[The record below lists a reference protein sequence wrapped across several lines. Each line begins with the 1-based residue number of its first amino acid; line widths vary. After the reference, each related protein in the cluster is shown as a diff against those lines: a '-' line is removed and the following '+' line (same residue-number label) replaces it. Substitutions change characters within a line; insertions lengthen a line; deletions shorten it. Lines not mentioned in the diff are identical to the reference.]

1 VEGVNQRKNAGIV
14 ERVEKNAIRMNSFDG
29 TGGKSLIDL
38 EGVIERITYRNEENG
53 YTVAR
58 LRLDDAEEF
67 VTGVGIMPD
76 VYVGERLRLHGEWTQ
91 HADYGRQFTVDSFER
106 LVPTTIH
113 GIEKY
118 LGSGLIK
125 GIGPMAAKRIV
136 KAFGLESLA
145 IIEERPERLL
155 EVEGIGEKKAA
166 SIAKAVKEQKA
177 VQEVMVFLQ
186 GVGVTPSLAAK
197 IYKSYGDRAVSIVRE
212 DPFRLADD
220 VFGVGFKTADRLAQ
234 KIGIDPASPRRIEA
248 GIHYFL
254 GRESDEGHVYAL
266 ADDFIKKT
274 AEELGVV
281 PEQIQAAVER
291 LRISNELVIE
301 DGRDG
306 RRIYQ
311 ASSYQNEFGIAE
323 RLVGLVRHARRLPE
337 IPAEVMA
344 QLIGQELAPEQRQ
357 AVYDSLQQGVLIVT
371 GGPGTGKTTT
381 VRAILQAFRRLGRRV
396 LLAAPTGRAAKRL
409 GEATGEE
416 AKTIHRLLEFG
427 QVDGRNRF
435 GRNDEQPLGAD
446 LVIIDESSM
455 LDQVLFLHLLKA
467 LALGTRLILVGDC
480 DQLPSVGA
488 GNVLKDLINSG
499 IIPVIRLRTIF
510 RQAME
515 SRIVTNAHRIN
526 RGEMPDTKDAKDFFF
541 IKAEDPA
548 AITQTILQ
556 LVSFRIPRHL
566 QCDPVEDIQVLSPM
580 RRTLTG
586 VENLNRLIQEK
597 LNPPRSSRPEV
608 RVGETVFRQGDKVM
622 QTRNNYNKLV
632 FNGDIGRIRKIDTE
646 ERQVHVIYPEP
657 GGNRTVV
664 YESEDLDELVLSYAV
679 SVHKSQGSEYPVI
692 IMPVTTQHFM
702 MLQRNL
708 VYTGITR
715 AKRMVVLVGTWKAL
729 AIAVH
734 NNKTQERHTA
744 LAERLGK
751 LMSEVERQQGNLI
764 F

>member
-1 VEGVNQRKNAGIV
+1 MVELEGIV
-14 ERVEKNAIRMNSFDG
+14 ER
-29 TGGKSLIDL
+29 
-38 EGVIERITYRNEENG
+38 ITFHNEENG

-58 LRLDDAEEF
+58 FHSDEEEENITT
-67 VTGVGIMPD
+67 VGVMPD
-76 VYVGERLRLHGEWTQ
+76 VYVGERLKLNGEWTQ
-91 HADYGRQFTVDSFER
+91 HAEYGRQFSVDSFER

-136 KAFGLESLA
+136 KTFGLESLKV
-145 IIEERPERLL
+145 IEERPERLL

-166 SIAKAVKEQKA
+166 VIVKAVREQKA
-177 VQEVMVFLQ
+177 VQEVMVYLQ

-197 IYKSYGDRAVSIVRE
+197 IYKNYGDRSVSIVRE
-212 DPFRLADD
+212 DPFRLADE
-220 VFGVGFKTADRLAQ
+220 VFGIGFKTADRLAQ
-234 KIGIDPASPRRIEA
+234 KIGIDPASPGRIEA
-248 GIHYFL
+248 GIHYYL

-266 ADDFIKKT
+266 ENEFVKNT
-274 AEELGVV
+274 SEELGVS
-281 PEQIQAAVER
+281 PDELEKAIER
-291 LRISNELVIE
+291 LQNNNELVIE
-301 DGRDG
+301 DGVDG
-306 RRIYQ
+306 RRVYL
-311 ASSYQNEFGIAE
+311 ASVYSNEFGIAQ
-323 RLVGLVRHARRLPE
+323 RLVGLVRNARRLPDIPLE
-337 IPAEVMA
+337 IME

-357 AVYDSLQQGVLIVT
+357 AVYDSLKQGVLIVT

-381 VRAILQAFRRLGRRV
+381 VRAILESFRKLGKRV

-427 QVDGRNRF
+427 QSDGRNRF
-435 GRNDEQPLGAD
+435 GRNDEQPLSAD

-455 LDQVLFLHLLKA
+455 LDQVLFLHLLRA

-488 GNVLKDLINSG
+488 GNILKDLINSG
-499 IIPVIRLRTIF
+499 IIPVIRLKTIF
-510 RQAME
+510 RQALE

-526 RGEMPDTKDAKDFFF
+526 HGEMPDTKDAKDFFF
-541 IKAEDPA
+541 IKAEDPE

-566 QCDPVEDIQVLSPM
+566 QCDPIEDIQVLSPM

-586 VENLNRLIQEK
+586 VDFLNVKIQEK
-597 LNPPRSSRPEV
+597 LNPHRSSRPEV
-608 RVGETVFRQGDKVM
+608 RVGETIFRQGDKVM
-622 QTRNNYNKLV
+622 QIRNNYNKLV
-632 FNGDIGRIRKIDTE
+632 FNGDIGRIRKIDPE
-646 ERQVHVIYPEP
+646 ERQLHVIYPEP
-657 GGNRTVV
+657 SGNRTVI

-708 VYTGITR
+708 LYTGITR

-744 LAERLGK
+744 LAERLSK
-751 LMSEVERQQGNLI
+751 LMNEVERQQGDLI